1 MNSSLEKL
9 FEKYELL
16 EKDKHEIRQ
25 IFSLLN
31 LEKRQRLIDNFD
43 KVFSSVIKLKRTMFI
58 DQNNIYNKTLKNI
71 DKKIN
76 NLDVKKEFVKK

>member
-25 IFSLLN
+25 IFSLLS
-31 LEKRQRLIDNFD
+31 LEKKQKLIDNFD
-43 KVFSSVIKLKRTMFI
+43 KVFSNVIKLKRTMFI

-76 NLDVKKEFVKK
+76 NLISKQ